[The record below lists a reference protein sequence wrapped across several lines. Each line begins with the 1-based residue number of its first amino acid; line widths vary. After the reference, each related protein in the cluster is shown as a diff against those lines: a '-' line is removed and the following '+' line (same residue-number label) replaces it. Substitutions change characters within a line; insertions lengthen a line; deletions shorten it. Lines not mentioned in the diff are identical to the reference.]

1 MRVAW
6 VECYQNPP
14 RCFCREFEG
23 APFEVAL
30 RGQVRADGTILGL
43 WASSRGMGGS
53 VELLPPN
60 KQ

>member
-14 RCFCREFEG
+14 QAFCREFEG

-43 WASSRGMGGS
+43 WASSRGISGS